1 MSKRRQKRRPNGKPS
16 GRQRPRQARSVR
28 PSRKPEFPLKLD
40 YEAYRMYALATALGT
55 GIAHKAVEI
64 LDRYWDRLEIREI
77 SADGSMAYVTLDVPQ
92 PDGAVLTTILDI
104 ARDFQVVSKSTDPGI
119 RTWDAIVQLGKLD
132 AMVTRLK
139 AAA

>member
-1 MSKRRQKRRPNGKPS
+1 MSNRRKKRRPNGKPS
-16 GRQRPRQARSVR
+16 GGQRPRQERSVR
-28 PSRKPEFPLKLD
+28 PPRIPKFPQELD
-40 YEAYRMYALATALGT
+40 HEMYRMMGLSTALGT

-64 LDRYWDRLEIREI
+64 LDRYWDRLEIRGI

-104 ARDFQVVSKSTDPGI
+104 ARDFKVVSKSADPER

-132 AMVTRLK
+132 AMVTRLT
-139 AAA
+139 AAV